1 MNTRT
6 KDPLFYPRLI
16 TILALGVYASVALLM
31 LFLLPFFNLGFD
43 LLFGWLLGA
52 VITLLNY
59 GLIFVQ
65 ARRLQLRVTLN
76 MSPTTRSGYMMLR
89 LLLSGAGFMAAVLIK
104 DTQDVAIF
112 NIFTVFAAYLV
123 ISVVIFITGA
133 NFKVKQG

>member
-6 KDPLFYPRLI
+6 QDPLFYPRLI

-31 LFLLPFFNLGFD
+31 LFLLPLLNLGFD
-43 LLFGWLLGA
+43 LLYGWVLGA
-52 VITLLNY
+52 AITLLNY

-65 ARRLQLRVTLN
+65 AKRLQLRVTLN
-76 MSPTTRSGYMMLR
+76 MSPTTRSGYMFVR
-89 LLLSGAGFMAAVLIK
+89 LLLSGSGFMAAVLIK
-104 DTQDVAIF
+104 DSQDVPLF

-123 ISVVIFITGA
+123 ISIVIFITGA